1 MKKNKIL
8 FISIIL
14 IQFFVILFII
24 NKYENDLLKKE
35 FRIEDGLKRKN
46 YNAQETL
53 TMIKSLPDYLGDS
66 VVIYEDGTFKS
77 LTPEINRGILN
88 IYENKEQLNYYK
100 SMAKTENLPL
110 PFVIYRNLTQYYKPK
125 K

>member
-1 MKKNKIL
+1 MKKYKIL
-8 FISIIL
+8 LITLIL
-14 IQFFVILFII
+14 TQFFVILFII

-35 FRIEDGLKRKN
+35 FRIEGGLKRKN

-77 LTPEINRGILN
+77 LTPEINGGILN
-88 IYENKEQLNYYK
+88 IYEDKEQLKYYK